1 MKNNW
6 RQKLHLEPEN
16 GWLNDPNGLSFFN
29 GAYHVFFQYSPE
41 SAYGSGDKCWGHW
54 QSEDLINWKFTGAVI
69 RPDCPE
75 DKDGVYS
82 GSGIVRDGVLY
93 LFYTGNVKE
102 DGEHDYVT
110 SGRGANVIMVT
121 TNDGVHMSEKHILL
135 RNSDYPDFCSCHVRD
150 PKVWE
155 ENGRY
160 KMVLGARTLEDK
172 GCVLF
177 YTSDDLISWRY
188 EKSVFVPDFGYM
200 WECPD
205 VIKAG
210 THKYLSISPQGLV
223 HGEYSHQNV
232 YSSGYFRFDGE
243 PEDFEEWDYGF
254 DFYASQSFTAPDGR
268 VLFIG
273 WMGIGD
279 IPYANP
285 TTELGWQHC
294 LTMPRELV
302 VSVDGNICQRPARE
316 YLALREETGDRLIS
330 GSSITAELPF
340 FFESDAVSESFE
352 LRFEGILEML
362 YADGS
367 FTLRFINEKAGGG
380 RDVRRVRIE
389 KLEKIEVI
397 ADMSSLEI
405 YLNCGN
411 KVMSSRFYPDEPE
424 IRLASDSID
433 GKVYRMRGMEVH
445 SDE

>member
-1 MKNNW
+1 
-6 RQKLHLEPEN
+6 
-16 GWLNDPNGLSFFN
+16 
-29 GAYHVFFQYSPE
+29 
-41 SAYGSGDKCWGHW
+41 
-54 QSEDLINWKFTGAVI
+54 
-69 RPDCPE
+69 
-75 DKDGVYS
+75 
-82 GSGIVRDGVLY
+82 
-93 LFYTGNVKE
+93 
-102 DGEHDYVT
+102 
-110 SGRGANVIMVT
+110 
-121 TNDGVHMSEKHILL
+121 
-135 RNSDYPDFCSCHVRD
+135 
-150 PKVWE
+150 
-155 ENGRY
+155 
-160 KMVLGARTLEDK
+160 
-172 GCVLF
+172 
-177 YTSDDLISWRY
+177 
-188 EKSVFVPDFGYM
+188 
-200 WECPD
+200 
-205 VIKAG
+205 
-210 THKYLSISPQGLV
+210 
-223 HGEYSHQNV
+223 
-232 YSSGYFRFDGE
+232 
-243 PEDFEEWDYGF
+243 
-254 DFYASQSFTAPDGR
+254 
-268 VLFIG
+268 
-273 WMGIGD
+273 
-279 IPYANP
+279 
-285 TTELGWQHC
+285 
-294 LTMPRELV
+294 MPRELV